1 MEGLRTVESNR
12 RVCRL
17 PVLHKSTHWLLIP
30 RHPSVS
36 SPRSALRLTRPVDSA
51 PHSAGR
57 SSQGRQVGRT
67 IPATGTSSRSAR
79 CGRVPSIRH
88 HTAVRFVREPHASMW
103 HVLRRRVL
111 RIWTALVHNQEP
123 SSATGREHFKR
134 PDDAEKM
141 FQRAMALSPDNADAK
156 FYYAALREQAAT
168 DCRRTMCPECR
179 HSSAAI
185 VRHAVALA
193 KGRTDVLELA
203 SRSVV
208 HRVNRSRGAFGAHAL
223 SPLGTKAVLPRRAVW
238 RGRSVGSR
246 MRASKAARDYS
257 RARDTGATCMYG

>member
-1 MEGLRTVESNR
+1 
-12 RVCRL
+12 
-17 PVLHKSTHWLLIP
+17 
-30 RHPSVS
+30 
-36 SPRSALRLTRPVDSA
+36 
-51 PHSAGR
+51 
-57 SSQGRQVGRT
+57 
-67 IPATGTSSRSAR
+67 
-79 CGRVPSIRH
+79 
-88 HTAVRFVREPHASMW
+88 MW
-103 HVLRRRVL
+103 HVLGRRVL

-179 HSSAAI
+179 YSSAAI

-246 MRASKAARDYS
+246 MRACKAARDYS
-257 RARDTGATCMYG
+257 RARDTGATCIYG

>member
-1 MEGLRTVESNR
+1 
-12 RVCRL
+12 
-17 PVLHKSTHWLLIP
+17 
-30 RHPSVS
+30 
-36 SPRSALRLTRPVDSA
+36 
-51 PHSAGR
+51 
-57 SSQGRQVGRT
+57 
-67 IPATGTSSRSAR
+67 
-79 CGRVPSIRH
+79 
-88 HTAVRFVREPHASMW
+88 MW
-103 HVLRRRVL
+103 HVLGRRVL

-179 HSSAAI
+179 YSRAAV

-246 MRASKAARDYS
+246 MRACKAARDYS
-257 RARDTGATCMYG
+257 RARDTGATCIYG